1 MDPRTRSPEALADQI
16 INSSDESMEDL
27 TADTELYEDSE
38 DEELLD
44 LVDEFNDPD
53 ADIGSDEDHSS
64 QSEEDF

>member
-1 MDPRTRSPEALADQI
+1 
-16 INSSDESMEDL
+16 MEDL

-38 DEELLD
+38 DDELLD